1 LTVLSFERFP
11 VEPRQLEPFE
21 AHVRR
26 LLEAMRE
33 ASGNLWADA
42 ARAFDDEPSYIV
54 ASEWRSE
61 ADVDAW
67 DGCDAAAGFGEAT
80 YPLLRGEATH
90 RRFKDPG

>member
-1 LTVLSFERFP
+1 
-11 VEPRQLEPFE
+11 
-21 AHVRR
+21 
-26 LLEAMRE
+26 MRG

-61 ADVDAW
+61 ADVNAW
-67 DGCDAAAGFGEAT
+67 DACDSAAGFAEAI
-80 YPLLRGEATH
+80 YPLLRGEATR